1 MEQIAERAGVSK
13 ATLYDNFDGKAGLT
27 EALLD
32 RYGSRLLASFTE
44 LLGAPRTA
52 EEVIRDG
59 IAVFVALIDAD
70 PEIYRFIV
78 GNVEGDQL
86 VEEITAPITVL
97 IGTAL
102 GDEADSPARAA
113 ALAHATLGAI
123 ITATEWWTR
132 HRSLDRAA
140 FETLL
145 TGYVWAALGG
155 SGIIALDRPLDLSA
169 AARLIAELREAAGTR
184 TR

>member
-13 ATLYDNFDGKAGLT
+13 ATLYDNFDGKVGLT

-32 RYGSRLLASFTE
+32 RYGSRLLASFAD
-44 LLGAPRTA
+44 LLGEPRTA

-59 IAVFVALIDAD
+59 IAVFVALIDSD

-97 IGTAL
+97 ISTAL
-102 GDEADSPARAA
+102 GDGPTSEARAA

-132 HRSLDRAA
+132 HRTLDRSS
-140 FETLL
+140 FEDLL
-145 TGYVWAALGG
+145 TGYIWAALGG
-155 SGIIALDRPLDLSA
+155 SGILALDRPLDLSA
-169 AARLIAELREAAGTR
+169 AARLIAELHDGGGAG
-184 TR
+184 